1 MTLKDRIAALD
12 KGHRRVDRT
21 LEGRIVDLE
30 NRVKELG
37 ILLSQH
43 GEAVW
48 DLQRIA
54 GALRPLK
61 KTKAAKAK
69 GK

>member
-1 MTLKDRIAALD
+1 VKLEDRIAALG
-12 KGHRRVDRT
+12 KGRQKPNRT

-37 ILLSQH
+37 TLLGRH

-48 DLQRIA
+48 DL
-54 GALRPLK
+54 
-61 KTKAAKAK
+61 
-69 GK
+69 

>member
-1 MTLKDRIAALD
+1 MKLEDRIAALG
-12 KGHRRVDRT
+12 KGRQKPNRT

-37 ILLSQH
+37 TLLGRH

-48 DLQRIA
+48 DL
-54 GALRPLK
+54 
-61 KTKAAKAK
+61 
-69 GK
+69 